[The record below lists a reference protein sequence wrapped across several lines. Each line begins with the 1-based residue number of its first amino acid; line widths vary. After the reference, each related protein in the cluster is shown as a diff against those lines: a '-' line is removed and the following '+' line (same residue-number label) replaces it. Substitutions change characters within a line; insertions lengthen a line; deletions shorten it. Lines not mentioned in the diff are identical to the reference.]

1 MNQPPQHP
9 LAVLPKMLVNSAIAT
24 LAAATLIVPSTTTA
38 VQAEDNPAE
47 TRLEDNP
54 KVIVDEMWQIVNR
67 EFVHTTF
74 DAAEWLTIREDLL
87 SRQYT
92 SPDQAYSAIRRA
104 LRSLGDP
111 YTRFL
116 TPKQFE
122 DLTAQT
128 TGETS
133 GLGVRLEVN
142 SETQTLT
149 VVEPLENSPA
159 SEAGIITGDRI
170 LRINDKPT
178 SLMSLE
184 QATEAIKGEEGTEVT
199 LQLSRES
206 EGIFEIT
213 LTRANVE
220 VPVLHYSIKNEGQ
233 IKVGYMRL
241 DEFSS
246 HAAEQMEEAIE
257 ELETQE
263 VEGFVLDLRGN
274 PGGLLFA
281 SVDIARM
288 WMETGA
294 IVKTIDR
301 QGGDQEYS
309 ANRTALTTLPLVV
322 LVDNYSASASE
333 ILAGALKDSGRAT
346 IVGTRTFGKGTVQSV
361 HSLSN
366 GSGLAVTVSRY
377 YPPSGIDINKKG
389 ITPDIE
395 IDLTGIQEQL
405 LGLNPSLRGTFDDPQ
420 YRRAV
425 TVLSQIRITRDSQVS
440 APAGDLVR
448 NP

>member
-1 MNQPPQHP
+1 MNQPPHNP
-9 LAVLPKMLVNSAIAT
+9 LAILPKMLFKGAIAT
-24 LAAATLIVPSTTTA
+24 LTAATLIVPNTITSA
-38 VQAEDNPAE
+38 QAES
-47 TRLEDNP
+47 TLEDNP
-54 KVIVDEMWQIVNR
+54 KAIVDEMWQIVNR

-74 DAAEWLTIREDLL
+74 NAEEWLSIREDLL
-87 SRQYT
+87 RREYT
-92 SPDQAYSAIRRA
+92 SPDQAYSAIRQA

-116 TPKQFE
+116 TPKQFD

-128 TGETS
+128 TGEMS
-133 GLGVRLEVN
+133 GLGIRLEVN
-142 SETQTLT
+142 PQTQTLT
-149 VVEPLENSPA
+149 VVEPMENSPA
-159 SEAGIITGDRI
+159 SEAGILPGDRI
-170 LRINDKPT
+170 LRIDDKPT
-178 SLMSLE
+178 ALMSLD

-199 LQLSRES
+199 LQLSREQR
-206 EGIFEIT
+206 GIFEIT

-220 VPVLHYSIKNEGQ
+220 VPVLHYSIKDEGQ
-233 IKVGYMRL
+233 MKVGYMRL

-257 ELETQE
+257 ALEIEE

-301 QGGDQEYS
+301 QGGDREYS

-361 HSLSN
+361 HSLSD

-425 TVLSQIRITRDSQVS
+425 TVLSQIRITQDSQVS

-448 NP
+448 NR

>member
-1 MNQPPQHP
+1 MNQPPRNP
-9 LAVLPKMLVNSAIAT
+9 LAVLPKMLVNGAIST
-24 LAAATLIVPSTTTA
+24 LAAATLIVPNAITS
-38 VQAEDNPAE
+38 VQAES
-47 TRLEDNP
+47 TLEDNP
-54 KVIVDEMWQIVNR
+54 KMIVDEMWQIVNR

-74 DAAEWLTIREDLL
+74 DAEEWLTIREDLL

-92 SPDQAYSAIRRA
+92 SPDQAYSAIRQA
-104 LRSLGDP
+104 IRSLGDP

-133 GLGVRLEVN
+133 GLGIRLEVN
-142 SETQTLT
+142 PETQTLT
-149 VVEPLENSPA
+149 VVEPLNNSPA
-159 SEAGIITGDRI
+159 SEAGIVAGDRI

-178 SLMSLE
+178 ALMTLE
-184 QATEAIKGEEGTEVT
+184 QAADAIKGEEGTEVT
-199 LQLSRES
+199 LQLSREA
-206 EGIFEIT
+206 EGVFEIT

-220 VPVLHYSIKNEGQ
+220 VPVLHYSIRNEGQ
-233 IKVGYMRL
+233 MKVGYMRL

-246 HAAEQMEEAIE
+246 HAAEQMKEAIE
-257 ELETQE
+257 ELETEE

-294 IVKTIDR
+294 IVKTVNR

-361 HSLSN
+361 HSLSD

-389 ITPDIE
+389 IAPDIE

-425 TVLSQIRITRDSQVS
+425 TVLSQIRITQDSQVLTPS
-440 APAGDLVR
+440 GDLVR

>member
-1 MNQPPQHP
+1 MNQPPHNP
-9 LAVLPKMLVNSAIAT
+9 LAVLPKMLVNGAIAT
-24 LAAATLIVPSTTTA
+24 LAAATLIIPSTLTT

-54 KVIVDEMWQIVNR
+54 KAIVDEMWQIVNR
-67 EFVHTTF
+67 EFIHTTF
-74 DAAEWLTIREDLL
+74 DAEEWLNIREDLL

-92 SPDQAYSAIRRA
+92 SPDQAYSAIRQA

-133 GLGVRLEVN
+133 GLGIRLEVN
-142 SETQTLT
+142 PETQTLT
-149 VVEPLENSPA
+149 VVEPLNNSPA
-159 SEAGIITGDRI
+159 SEAGILPGDRI

-178 SLMSLE
+178 ALMTLE
-184 QATEAIKGEEGTEVT
+184 QAAEAIKGEEGTEVT
-199 LQLSRES
+199 LQLSREA

-213 LTRANVE
+213 LARANVE
-220 VPVLHYSIKNEGQ
+220 VPVLHYSIRNEGQ
-233 IKVGYMRL
+233 MKVGYMRL

-257 ELETQE
+257 ALETQE

-301 QGGDQEYS
+301 QGGDREYS
-309 ANRTALTTLPLVV
+309 ADRTALTTLPLVV

-361 HSLSN
+361 HSLSD

-425 TVLSQIRITRDSQVS
+425 TVLSQIRITQDSQVS

>member
-1 MNQPPQHP
+1 MNQPPHNP
-9 LAVLPKMLVNSAIAT
+9 LAILPKMLLKGAIAT
-24 LAAATLIVPSTTTA
+24 LTAATLIVPNTITSA
-38 VQAEDNPAE
+38 QAES
-47 TRLEDNP
+47 TLEDNP
-54 KVIVDEMWQIVNR
+54 KAIVDEMWQIVNR

-74 DAAEWLTIREDLL
+74 NAEEWLSIREDLL
-87 SRQYT
+87 RREYT
-92 SPDQAYSAIRRA
+92 SPDQAYSAIRQA

-116 TPKQFE
+116 TPKQFD

-128 TGETS
+128 TGEMS
-133 GLGVRLEVN
+133 GLGIRLEVN
-142 SETQTLT
+142 PQTQTLT
-149 VVEPLENSPA
+149 VVEPMDNSPA
-159 SEAGIITGDRI
+159 SEAGILPGDRI
-170 LRINDKPT
+170 LRIDDKPT
-178 SLMSLE
+178 ALMSLD

-199 LQLSRES
+199 LQLSREQR
-206 EGIFEIT
+206 GVFEIT

-220 VPVLHYSIKNEGQ
+220 VPVLHYSIKDEGQ
-233 IKVGYMRL
+233 MKVGYMRL

-257 ELETQE
+257 ALEIEE

-301 QGGDQEYS
+301 QGGDREYS

-361 HSLSN
+361 HSLSD

-425 TVLSQIRITRDSQVS
+425 TVLSQIRITQDSQVS

-448 NP
+448 NR

>member
-1 MNQPPQHP
+1 MNQPPHNP
-9 LAVLPKMLVNSAIAT
+9 LAILPKMLVNSAIAT
-24 LAAATLIVPSTTTA
+24 LAAATLVVPSTITS
-38 VQAEDNPAE
+38 VQAES
-47 TRLEDNP
+47 TLEDNP
-54 KVIVDEMWQIVNR
+54 KAIVDEMWQIVNR

-74 DAAEWLTIREDLL
+74 DAEEWLNIREDLL

-92 SPDQAYSAIRRA
+92 SPNQAYSAIRQA

-111 YTRFL
+111 HTRFL
-116 TPKQFE
+116 TPKQFD

-133 GLGVRLEVN
+133 GLGIRLEVN
-142 SETQTLT
+142 PETQTLT
-149 VVEPLENSPA
+149 VVEPLNNSPA
-159 SEAGIITGDRI
+159 SEAGIIPGDRI
-170 LRINDKPT
+170 LRIDDKPT
-178 SLMSLE
+178 ALMSLE

-199 LQLSRES
+199 LQLSREA

-220 VPVLHYSIKNEGQ
+220 VPVLHYSIRNEGQ
-233 IKVGYMRL
+233 MKVGYMRL

-246 HAAEQMEEAIE
+246 HAAEQMKEAIE
-257 ELETQE
+257 ELETE
-263 VEGFVLDLRGN
+263 DVEGFVLDLRGN

-361 HSLSN
+361 HSLSD

-377 YPPSGIDINKKG
+377 YPPSGVDINKKG

-395 IDLTGIQEQL
+395 IDLTGVQEQL

-425 TVLSQIRITRDSQVS
+425 TVLSQIRITQDSQVS

-448 NP
+448 NR

>member
-1 MNQPPQHP
+1 MNQPPHD
-9 LAVLPKMLVNSAIAT
+9 LFTVLPRLVLRSAIAT
-24 LAAATLIVPSTTTA
+24 LAATAVILPLTTPS
-38 VQAEDNPAE
+38 VQAES
-47 TRLEDNP
+47 TLEDNP
-54 KVIVDEMWQIVNR
+54 KAIVDEMWQIVNR
-67 EFVHTTF
+67 DFVHTTF
-74 DAAEWLTIREDLL
+74 KAEEWLQVRQDLL
-87 SRQYT
+87 SRDYT
-92 SPDQAYSAIRRA
+92 SQDQAYSAIRQA
-104 LRSLGDP
+104 LRTLGDP

-128 TGETS
+128 TGEMS
-133 GLGVRLEVN
+133 GLGISLEVN
-142 SETQTLT
+142 PDTQTLT
-149 VVEPLENSPA
+149 VVEPMANSPA
-159 SEAGIITGDRI
+159 SAAGILQGDRI
-170 LRINDKPT
+170 LRIDDKPT

-184 QATEAIKGEEGTEVT
+184 QATELIKGEEGTDIT
-199 LQLSRES
+199 LQLSRDS
-206 EGIFEIT
+206 KGVFEVT

-233 IKVGYMRL
+233 MKVGYMRL

-246 HAAEQMEEAIE
+246 HAAEQMEAAIE
-257 ELETQE
+257 NLETQA

-281 SVDIARM
+281 SVEIARM

-294 IVKTIDR
+294 IVKTVDR
-301 QGGDQEYS
+301 LGGDQEYA

-346 IVGTRTFGKGTVQSV
+346 IVGSRTYGKGTVQSV
-361 HSLSN
+361 HSLSD

-389 ITPDIE
+389 IAPDIE
-395 IDLTGIQEQL
+395 IDLTGTQEQL
-405 LGLNPSLRGTFDDPQ
+405 LGLNPSLRGTLDDPQ

-425 TVLSQIRITRDSQVS
+425 TVLSQIRITQGSRVVVPS
-440 APAGDLVR
+440 DLVR
-448 NP
+448 SP